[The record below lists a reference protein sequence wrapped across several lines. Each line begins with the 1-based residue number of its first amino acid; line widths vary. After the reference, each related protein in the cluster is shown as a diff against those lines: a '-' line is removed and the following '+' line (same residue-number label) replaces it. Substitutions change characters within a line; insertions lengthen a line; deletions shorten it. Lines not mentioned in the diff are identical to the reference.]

1 MTRHPESGVPLPGRS
16 RFPGVAELGYLWA
29 TMSDSER
36 ITELEIKVTHQ
47 ERLLETLN
55 QVIIDQAKAVAALKR
70 TVEQLEANNQ
80 LPVGPG
86 DEKPPHY

>member
-1 MTRHPESGVPLPGRS
+1 
-16 RFPGVAELGYLWA
+16 
-29 TMSDSER
+29 
-36 ITELEIKVTHQ
+36 LEIKVTHQ

>member
-1 MTRHPESGVPLPGRS
+1 MTRHPESGVPPPKRS
-16 RFPGVAELGYLWA
+16 RFPDVAELGYLWA

-70 TVEQLEANNQ
+70 TVEQFEANNQ